1 MNFSAPISL
10 FHFLFLKQISIFF
23 IFDWMQVYQELC
35 GGARENGY
43 LDKRVPRFV
52 MEDTH
57 SNGKKEKFLRLM

>member
-1 MNFSAPISL
+1 
-10 FHFLFLKQISIFF
+10 
-23 IFDWMQVYQELC
+23 MQVYQELC

-57 SNGKKEKFLRLM
+57 SNGKKEKFLRLMYLVNPKIF